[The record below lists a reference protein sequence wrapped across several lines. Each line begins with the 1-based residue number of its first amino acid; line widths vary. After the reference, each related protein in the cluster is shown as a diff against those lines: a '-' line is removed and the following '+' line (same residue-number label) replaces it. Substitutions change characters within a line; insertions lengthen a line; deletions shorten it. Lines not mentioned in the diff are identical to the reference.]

1 MLTGCRLFCEF
12 IPESEMLLDKTIFH
26 PSLIFAR
33 YSRQMLLTNWTA
45 SPPFIVDLFLTIF
58 VGLVKMLHS
67 VSIFSSSPR
76 CLVSRNHKIFLS
88 WKHAR
93 TNSSPKEACREQYLH
108 FLHETKPTNETWS
121 CGKELMMLSIVSC
134 GLPSLIFNFDIL
146 FLSALSL
153 LWLKFRNAWI
163 LWTKLQLKSWPVRI
177 SLCIPVV
184 FLHWHHRGV

>member
-67 VSIFSSSPR
+67 VSIFLPLLGVSSQETTRCFSPESTLGQTAHLR
-76 CLVSRNHKIFLS
+76 KP
-88 WKHAR
+88 AG
-93 TNSSPKEACREQYLH
+93 NSICI

-146 FLSALSL
+146 F
-153 LWLKFRNAWI
+153 F
-163 LWTKLQLKSWPVRI
+163 I
-177 SLCIPVV
+177 SFIIVMT
-184 FLHWHHRGV
+184 